1 MTEPGTA
8 AATIK
13 VVDPPAGR
21 LIAVG
26 DIHGCVDELSVLLD
40 EMVSRWK
47 ITDRDRV
54 VFLGDY
60 IDRGPASNLVVE
72 RVLEF
77 RRDFPQTL
85 FLRGNHED
93 MFLSYLGLPGGSM
106 GEMFLPN
113 GGVQTLGSYD
123 VEDFFSLPSILS
135 AVPGT
140 HLSFFQELELC
151 ISCGDTL
158 LVHAGINPSLPLD
171 QQNAEELLWIRAEF
185 LYEPHPFPQTVVFG
199 HTPFHDI
206 VDDRPF
212 KIGIDTGLVFG
223 NKLTCL
229 NITHGEA
236 LQVVRG
242 GRRSVMV
249 SLAREG

>member
-1 MTEPGTA
+1 MTGSDITSEIIRVVEEPQ
-8 AATIK
+8 
-13 VVDPPAGR
+13 GR

-26 DIHGCVDELSVLLD
+26 DIHGCVDELSVGLD
-40 EMVSRWK
+40 EAVSQWK
-47 ITDRDRV
+47 LTDRDMV

-60 IDRGPASNLVVE
+60 VDRGPASNRVID

-77 RRDFPQTL
+77 RDSFPNTY

-113 GGVQTLGSYD
+113 GGIQTLGSYNVD
-123 VEDFFSLPSILS
+123 DFFSVTSVFAAIPERHI
-135 AVPGT
+135 
-140 HLSFFQELELC
+140 SFLKELEIC
-151 ISCGDTL
+151 ISCGDFL
-158 LVHAGINPSLPLD
+158 FVHAGLNPVLSLED
-171 QQNAEELLWIRAEF
+171 QNSEEMLWIRGEF
-185 LYEPHPFPQTVVFG
+185 LYEPHNFPQTIVFG
-199 HTPFHDI
+199 HTPFHEI

-229 NITHGEA
+229 NVTHGEA

-242 GRRSVMV
+242 GRRALPIA
-249 SLAREG
+249 LARL